1 MFTEKEDL
9 QVLVIII
16 YVCPT
21 LKIIGY
27 ALKVINSFI
36 ERAYLMLLFTDT
48 SERQTP
54 SRVRVR

>member
-21 LKIIGY
+21 LKILGY

-36 ERAYLMLLFTDT
+36 ERAYLMLFTDT
-48 SERQTP
+48 SERQAP